1 MIIVTA
7 GAVYGPEKA
16 LYTLVTLY
24 TSTRVVDAIH
34 TRHEKLT
41 AMIITKK
48 SEELKQAIHAQLV
61 RGITRVPAKGAFT
74 NENKEMLLI
83 VITRYELYD
92 LERIIKEVDPHAF
105 TNIIETSGIVGTF
118 RRE

>member
-1 MIIVTA
+1 MGTYLFLLNGVIIVTA

-41 AMIITKK
+41 FLYVQSK
-48 SEELKQAIHAQLV
+48 SFVNNEKNSGFHIRKPLLLKFISLSV
-61 RGITRVPAKGAFT
+61 Y
-74 NENKEMLLI
+74 N
-83 VITRYELYD
+83 
-92 LERIIKEVDPHAF
+92 
-105 TNIIETSGIVGTF
+105 GTTVNMDNLSTDIG
-118 RRE
+118 